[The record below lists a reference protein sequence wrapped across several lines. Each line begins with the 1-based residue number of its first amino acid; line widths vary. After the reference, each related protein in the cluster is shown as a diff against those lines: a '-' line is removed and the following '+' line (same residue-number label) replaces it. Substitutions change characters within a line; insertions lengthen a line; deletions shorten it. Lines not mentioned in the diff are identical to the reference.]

1 PPAFNLSQDQTLHL
15 NSLLS
20 GASPAL
26 LQTWKVTR
34 QTGSEDP
41 AGLRR
46 STSRRHREF
55 PMDLKHVPTIAGKPA

>member
-1 PPAFNLSQDQTLHL
+1 L

-46 STSRRHREF
+46 STLRRHREI